1 VLTSDGAGNVTSGI
15 EDFNDGGSVTTA
27 VPLTGTYAMAAN
39 GRGTLTLNTVAGTF
53 SMIIYPSS
61 GGVLVLEIDSRFLT
75 SGTALQQQTTAFTAG
90 SFQGIYG
97 MNFTGA
103 TGTSELDSISEFTAD
118 GVSKLNGIIDINNS
132 GGITFGQA
140 MSGTYVAN
148 ANGRFALS
156 LQTPLGAQSTIAYLV
171 NGNRAVFIEV
181 DGGLVAAGDI
191 RHQ

>member
-1 VLTSDGAGNVTSGI
+1 
-15 EDFNDGGSVTTA
+15 
-27 VPLTGTYAMAAN
+27 MAAN
-39 GRGTLTLNTVAGTF
+39 GRGTLTLNTAAGTF
-53 SMIIYPSS
+53 SLIIYPSS
-61 GGVLVLEIDSRFLT
+61 GGVLVLEIDNRFLT

-97 MNFTGA
+97 MNFTGS

-118 GVSKLNGIIDINNS
+118 GVSKVNGIIDINNS

-140 MSGTYVAN
+140 MNGTYVAN

-156 LQTPLGAQSTIAYLV
+156 LQTPLGSQSTIAYLV
-171 NGNRAVFIEV
+171 NGSRAVFIEV